1 MTLHSRLSG
10 MNLEETVEYL
20 ADELDIERSERIQEI
35 GRSVAYLQ
43 D

>member
-1 MTLHSRLSG
+1 

-35 GRSVAYLQ
+35 SRSVAYLQ

>member
-1 MTLHSRLSG
+1 ME
-10 MNLEETVEYL
+10 LEETVAYL
-20 ADELDIERSERIQEI
+20 ADELEIERSERIQEI

>member
-1 MTLHSRLSG
+1 

-20 ADELDIERSERIQEI
+20 ADELDIEQSSYVREAGHR
-35 GRSVAYLQ
+35 VAHLR

>member
-1 MTLHSRLSG
+1 

-20 ADELDIERSERIQEI
+20 ADELDIERSSYVQEA
-35 GRSVAYLQ
+35 GRRVAHLR